1 MSLLHI
7 CNSFFEFEL
16 EATSQKSLWDWF
28 TTHEAVLQLQFLPI
42 LYAGPND
49 RILVNTYPASPDPRL
64 SKEIAPHP
72 NTSIDAW
79 GHSLAIANWAKKHNI
94 SYFMPEWS
102 IVQKVNSKEFS
113 FSRSPKL
120 PFAELLATKS
130 EVAAWIEATPGP
142 KVLKTPFGTAGN
154 GHFHISSH
162 RNLDA
167 FLSQHLPK
175 RPLIGEPWVERI
187 FDFSTQWK
195 IGDQIDYLGATIFE
209 NLPNG
214 TYLATYAGKPF
225 ADFAWALEEHLAI
238 AKPLLAK
245 IQSMGFFGHLGID
258 AYIYTWEGKH
268 KCQPIVEIN
277 GRKTMS
283 WAALAIQ
290 QKHSRPLRLSFERG
304 SQGALPAE
312 ITLNGKQ
319 ILFSRQ
325 LTLTN
330 L

>member
-7 CNSFFEFEL
+7 CNSFFESEL
-16 EATSQKSLWDWF
+16 EAPNPRPLSDWF
-28 TTHEAVLQLQFLPI
+28 SIHEVILQLQFLPL

-49 RILVNTYPASPDPRL
+49 RILVNAYPANPDPRL
-64 SKEIAPHP
+64 CKEIEP
-72 NTSIDAW
+72 NSDLSIDSW
-79 GHSLAIANWAKKHNI
+79 GPSLAIGSWAKKHHLR
-94 SYFMPEWS
+94 YPMPDWNV
-102 IVQKVNSKEFS
+102 VQTVNSKEFS
-113 FSRSPKL
+113 FLQSPKL
-120 PFAELLATKS
+120 PFAELLATKH
-130 EVAAWIEATPGP
+130 EVTAWIQTTPGP

-154 GHFHISSH
+154 GHFHIDSG
-162 RNLDA
+162 RNLDK

-195 IGDQIDYLGATIFE
+195 IGDRIDYLGATIFE
-209 NLPNG
+209 NLSNG

-225 ADFAWALEEHLAI
+225 ADFRWALDEHLAT
-238 AKPLLAK
+238 AQPLLAK
-245 IQSMGFFGHLGID
+245 IQAMGFFGHLGID
-258 AYIYTWEGKH
+258 AYIYLWEGKR

-290 QKHSRPLRLSFERG
+290 QKHNRPLRVSFEKG
-304 SQGALPAE
+304 SQGALPSE
-312 ITLNGKQ
+312 TVIGEKQ
-319 ILFSRQ
+319 IRFSRQ